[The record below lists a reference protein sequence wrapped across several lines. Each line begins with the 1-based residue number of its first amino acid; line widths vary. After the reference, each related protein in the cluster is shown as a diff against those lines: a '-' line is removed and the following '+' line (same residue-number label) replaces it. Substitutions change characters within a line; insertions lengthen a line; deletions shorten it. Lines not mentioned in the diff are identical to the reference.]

1 MKRKSSLVKD
11 DKDKIEIEDIKW
23 TCRRCMGPIIGFT
36 KLVTHNEE
44 CTSLGSPCSCPV
56 CNEVSED
63 DTALKNHILDIHLQ
77 PELLNVKQEPDS
89 DESLDEDENDEI
101 ISNDDV
107 YKTEGNKKKLC
118 RKRSVR
124 KSSRNPSLINRT
136 YVEDDLDSFGTHFL
150 DGYGTLFSQ
159 TYLLT

>member
-1 MKRKSSLVKD
+1 M
-11 DKDKIEIEDIKW
+11 E
-23 TCRRCMGPIIGFT
+23 PIIGFT
-36 KLVTHNEE
+36 RLVTHNEE
-44 CTSLGSPCSCPV
+44 CTSLGSSFSCPV
-56 CNEVSED
+56 CNEVSD
-63 DTALKNHILDIHLQ
+63 DDAALKNHILDIHLQ

-89 DESLDEDENDEI
+89 DESLDEDEGDDT

-124 KSSRNPSLINRT
+124 KSTRNPSLINRS

-150 DGYGTLFSQ
+150 DGYGTLFFW
-159 TYLLT
+159 TYLFTSFILCSIYIICP

>member
-1 MKRKSSLVKD
+1 M
-11 DKDKIEIEDIKW
+11 E
-23 TCRRCMGPIIGFT
+23 PIIGFT

-44 CTSLGSPCSCPV
+44 CTSLGSSCSCPV

-89 DESLDEDENDEI
+89 DENLDEDEGDEI

-124 KSSRNPSLINRT
+124 KSTRNPSLINRS
-136 YVEDDLDSFGTHFL
+136 YVEEDLDSFGTHFL
-150 DGYGTLFSQ
+150 DGYGTLFFW
-159 TYLLT
+159 TYLLTLFILCSIYIIYAHRQLLKLEFFN